1 MQQHLESVHTLTFD
15 VFGTI
20 LDLGGSLADHI
31 QTFLAEVGSPL
42 SAQELWGSWRLRQRL
57 EQYQDSLL
65 LMGHSGYQETARRA
79 LLYVLRQASIPFTSG
94 QVERLM
100 AAWQHL
106 KPFPDVGEGLRRLK
120 SRYRLA
126 IVSNGERAF
135 LEYLVAH
142 RIAFPFDAIISVQE
156 VGVFKPHPA
165 VYRSAARLLGEEPH
179 HLLMV
184 SANSFDVMGARS
196 CGYHGAW
203 VNREGLPY
211 EETPYLPDLTVRD
224 FRDLA
229 QALGC

>member
-1 MQQHLESVHTLTFD
+1 MQEGLASIRILTFD

-20 LDLGGSLADHI
+20 LDLAGSLAGPI
-31 QTFLAEVGSPL
+31 QAFLSEVGSPL
-42 SAQELWGSWRLRQRL
+42 SASELWGRWRTRQRL

-65 LMGHSGYQETARRA
+65 LVGHSGYLETARRA
-79 LLYVLRQASIPFTSG
+79 LLYVLRQASLPFTEQHVG
-94 QVERLM
+94 RLM
-100 AAWQHL
+100 AAWRDL
-106 KPFPDVGEGLRRLK
+106 KPFPDVAEGLRRLK
-120 SRYRLA
+120 GRYRL
-126 IVSNGERAF
+126 VVLSNGERSF
-135 LEYLVAH
+135 LDYLVAQ
-142 RIAFPFDAIISVQE
+142 RIAFPFDAVISVQE

-165 VYRSAARLLGEEPH
+165 VYRVAARLLGEEPY

-211 EETPYLPDLTVRD
+211 EETPYRPDLTVKD
-224 FRDLA
+224 FQDLA